1 MARAVHIDFPST
13 ESNPMKNTNTN
24 TDEHAASS
32 TYAVLVRAEQEE
44 RSVAE
49 SAVYLLFI
57 LSAVFS
63 IWQVAQQPITLPV
76 DTAMQRATIAQ
87 SVVGQHPG
95 A

>member
-1 MARAVHIDFPST
+1 
-13 ESNPMKNTNTN
+13 MKNRNLTT
-24 TDEHAASS
+24 TQRSASS

-63 IWQVAQQPITLPV
+63 IWMVARQPITLPV
-76 DTAMQRATIAQ
+76 DAATQRATIAQ
-87 SVVGQHPG
+87 SISGQHQG
-95 A
+95 V